1 MAESTN
7 LTNDHDLLIAIYTNV
22 ETLVKN
28 GDDHET
34 RIRRLERWQYVATGL
49 AAALGSGAGASIASL
64 LNR

>member
-1 MAESTN
+1 MSSSSN
-7 LTNDHDLLIAIYTNV
+7 LTDHDLLIEINAGV
-22 ETLVKN
+22 KTLVTKS
-28 GDDHET
+28 DDHEN